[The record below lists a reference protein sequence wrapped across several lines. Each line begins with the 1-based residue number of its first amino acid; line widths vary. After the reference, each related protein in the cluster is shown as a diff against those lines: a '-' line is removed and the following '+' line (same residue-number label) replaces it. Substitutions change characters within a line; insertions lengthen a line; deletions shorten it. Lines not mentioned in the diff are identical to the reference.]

1 MTINKET
8 WILYQTTN
16 LVNGKIYVGVHKV
29 KNTSKSRTYLGS
41 GLALKKAIKN
51 HGRENFV
58 RTTLA
63 EFSCGKD
70 AYAAEETMV
79 TKQFISREDT
89 YNMKIGGM
97 GCKGLPLTEAHK
109 AKISAGLKEW
119 EKNLT
124 KEDKAKIKAAHM
136 GHIVSEK
143 TIAKIVAF
151 HKGSKRSSEARARM
165 SAAQKGKVLTVET
178 KRRISASHARS
189 TPLFVRDKYYAS
201 IIEAA
206 IGEKTH
212 HATVQYRLRNNAPQ
226 WSEWR
231 VATKEEVASFSVMEV
246 EAVQNSLCIFE
257 HHTLS

>member
-1 MTINKET
+1 MSDT

-16 LVNGKIYVGVHKV
+16 ICNFKIYVGVHKV

-51 HGRENFV
+51 YGRENFA

-70 AYAAEETMV
+70 AYAAEEAMV
-79 TKQFISREDT
+79 TKEFISREDT
-89 YNMKIGGM
+89 YNMKIGGI
-97 GCKGLPLTEAHK
+97 GSRGLIPTPETR

-124 KEDKAKIKAAHM
+124 EEDKDRIRIAHT
-136 GHIVSEK
+136 GI
-143 TIAKIVAF
+143 
-151 HKGSKRSSEARARM
+151 KRSLESRANM
-165 SAAQKGKVLTVET
+165 SAAQKGKVFTEETRAKMSASAKGKILTTET
-178 KRRISASHARS
+178 KRRISASNARS

-201 IIEAA
+201 IIQAA
-206 IGEKTH
+206 KGEETH
-212 HATVQYRLRNNAPQ
+212 HATVQYRLRNNSPQ

-231 VATKEEVASFSVMEV
+231 VATKEEIASFSTMEV
-246 EAVQNSLCIFE
+246 VED
-257 HHTLS
+257 